1 METTKEFVNDY
12 FNLTESCY
20 TQIEKY
26 PSLSGFKKPSYIN
39 LSTMTMVCDL
49 SIKAQTFFYFVYK
62 KTLNL

>member
-26 PSLSGFKKPSYIN
+26 PYFHMAALWR
-39 LSTMTMVCDL
+39 
-49 SIKAQTFFYFVYK
+49 FFSQECK
-62 KTLNL
+62 CRL